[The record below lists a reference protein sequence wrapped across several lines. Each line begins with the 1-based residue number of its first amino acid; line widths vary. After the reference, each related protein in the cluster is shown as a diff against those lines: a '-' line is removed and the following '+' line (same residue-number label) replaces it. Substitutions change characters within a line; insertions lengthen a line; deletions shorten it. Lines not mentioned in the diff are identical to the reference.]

1 MIRVLAVASE
11 IFPLIKTGG
20 LADVTGA
27 LPAALA
33 PHDVKVHT
41 LVPGYPAI
49 LQHLENPSLVR
60 AETAY
65 FGGSAT
71 ILHGVAGGLDLYVL
85 DAPHLFDRPGNP
97 YTAPDGADWPDN
109 AQRFAALAHAGF
121 LLATSGRADLRPDLV
136 HVHDWQAALLPAYL
150 HYAGS
155 AVPSVMTI
163 HNIAFQGVAR
173 ASLLETLRLPA
184 GSFAIDGVEYFG
196 SIGILKAGLQF
207 ASRITTVSPTYAA
220 EICTPEFGMGLDGLL
235 RMRASILSGIAN
247 GIDTTVWNPAA
258 DPALPASFT
267 AQNLAPKRQAKAA
280 LQSRFNLKRDPQAP
294 LFGVVS
300 RLSHQKGL
308 DVLLDC
314 LAALTGAGAQLALIG
329 AGDEALQMGYTRAA
343 NANPGQIGVR
353 LGYDEA
359 TAHLIQ
365 GGADAILVPSRF
377 EPCGLTQLCALR
389 YGSIPVVSR
398 VGGLN
403 DTVIDANV
411 AALAAKVATGIQ
423 FSPVTAQG
431 LTTAMARTLALF
443 RQPAIWRM
451 LQENAMRCDVSW
463 AEPAKAYARLY
474 RDLVQL

>member
-1 MIRVLAVASE
+1 MRVLAVVSE

-20 LADVTGA
+20 LADVAGA

-33 PHDVKVHT
+33 PHGVEVRS
-41 LVPGYPAI
+41 LVPGYPAV
-49 LQHLENPSLVR
+49 LGQLKNPEIIV
-60 AETAY
+60 AEDSY
-65 FGGSAT
+65 FGGPAS
-71 ILHGVAGGLDLYVL
+71 ILQGTAAGLDLYVL

-97 YTAPDGADWPDN
+97 YIAPNGVDWPDN
-109 AQRFAALAHAGF
+109 AQRFAALAYAGF
-121 LLATSGRADLRPDLV
+121 LLATSGRRYVAPDLV

-155 AVPSVMTI
+155 AIPSVLTI
-163 HNIAFQGVAR
+163 HNIAFQGQAP
-173 ASLLETLRLPA
+173 AGLLETLKLPSR
-184 GSFAIDGVEYFG
+184 SFSVDGVEYFG
-196 SIGILKAGLQF
+196 SIGMLKAGLQF

-235 RMRASILSGIAN
+235 RARQSVLAGISN
-247 GIDTTVWNPAA
+247 GIDTTVW
-258 DPALPASFT
+258 DPETDSALPASYT
-267 AQNLAPKRQAKAA
+267 ARNPGPKRQAKSA
-280 LQSRFNLKRDPQAP
+280 LQRRFNLDRNLQAP

-314 LAALTGAGAQLALIG
+314 LVTLIGAGAQLALIG
-329 AGDEALQMGYTRAA
+329 SGDENLQADYTRAA
-343 NANPGQIGVR
+343 QANPGRIGVN

-359 TAHLIQ
+359 TAHLVQ

-403 DTVIDANV
+403 DTVIDANL
-411 AALAAKVATGIQ
+411 AALSAKVATGIQ
-423 FSPVTAQG
+423 FSPVSPQG
-431 LTTAMARTLALF
+431 LNTALTRTLALF
-443 RQPAIWRM
+443 KQPDIWRRM
-451 LQENAMRCDVSW
+451 QLNGMRSDVSW
-463 AEPAKAYARLY
+463 AEPGKAYARLY
-474 RDLVQL
+474 GELLAA